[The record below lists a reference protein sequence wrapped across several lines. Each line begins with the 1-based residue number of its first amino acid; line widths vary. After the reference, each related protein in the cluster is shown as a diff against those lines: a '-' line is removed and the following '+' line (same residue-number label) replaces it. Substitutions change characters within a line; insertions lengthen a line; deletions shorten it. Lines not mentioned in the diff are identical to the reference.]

1 MTTPDPTPA
10 PPAGP
15 WRDRWKFAAKY
26 ERERANE
33 AERNMMQ
40 THARSMEWLAQKDA
54 LIREILEAD
63 EAVYAERD
71 ALARDL
77 AAALAERDE
86 AQRAA
91 ANNAAWG
98 QAWEADALTAQA
110 ALERAS
116 MGLYVASH
124 ENISG
129 EAATAIEGVRSEI
142 RAALARLGAGVD
154 GGGRGEGVRWG

>member
-10 PPAGP
+10 LAAGP
-15 WRDRWKFAAKY
+15 CSNCIAF
-26 ERERANE
+26 
-33 AERNMMQ
+33 
-40 THARSMEWLAQKDA
+40 
-54 LIREILEAD
+54 
-63 EAVYAERD
+63 
-71 ALARDL
+71 ARDL
-77 AAALAERDE
+77 AAVLAERDE
-86 AQRAA
+86 ARRAA

-124 ENISG
+124 ENMSG

-142 RAALARLGAGVD
+142 RAALARLDSEVKP
-154 GGGRGEGVRWG
+154 